1 MQEDEAVFSASDNDY
16 SSDEDK
22 DEAYMINMK

>member
-1 MQEDEAVFSASDNDY
+1 MFSDNDASY

-22 DEAYMINMK
+22 DEAMMINFKQAKIE